1 MYTANVNQSGI
12 DFINLKMGLSII
24 NYIIS
29 AFDFQISLTNVIFYV
44 FKAAKLQKLIQ
55 DLLGISPLG
64 KHSFG
69 S

>member
-29 AFDFQISLTNVIFYV
+29 AFDFQISLIIVTFYV
-44 FKAAKLQKLIQ
+44 FKAAKLQQIIQ
-55 DLLGISPLG
+55 DLLGISSLG